1 MNEIVDKDKLRLFR
15 SDYRKKYRQ
24 IWFLFKL
31 SLIISIVSVYG
42 IAYMNV
48 NPWDSS
54 IFWLVI
60 CTVGYT
66 FGLGYVS
73 GFVFYYL
80 SEFLPKTRKLYGD
93 IQKSLLLIDRIYSGA
108 RIFEEAI
115 LEKKKIESEHYAE
128 YMANEISTINES
140 GKCVLMNGVIK
151 LVHMIA
157 LEIDFEEKSL
167 YEMDNEVMPVETL
180 KAIRCLNVYKALVCY
195 NSVKGINDL
204 TEVDRDD
211 LLQALKLFKVGLDN
225 VESYIIKMKKYTNYK
240 YE

>member
-1 MNEIVDKDKLRLFR
+1 MDEFNRKVKLRLFR
-15 SDYRKKYRQ
+15 ADYRKKSRH
-24 IWFLFKL
+24 IWYLFYL
-31 SLIISIVSVYG
+31 SLIISIVSVFG
-42 IAYMNV
+42 VAYMDE
-48 NPWDSS
+48 NPWDYS
-54 IFWLVI
+54 IFWFVI

-73 GFVFYYL
+73 GFAFYYL
-80 SEFLPKTRKLYGD
+80 NEYLPRTRKLFED
-93 IQKSLLLIDRIYSGA
+93 IQISLLLIDKIYYCA
-108 RIFEEAI
+108 RKFEEAI